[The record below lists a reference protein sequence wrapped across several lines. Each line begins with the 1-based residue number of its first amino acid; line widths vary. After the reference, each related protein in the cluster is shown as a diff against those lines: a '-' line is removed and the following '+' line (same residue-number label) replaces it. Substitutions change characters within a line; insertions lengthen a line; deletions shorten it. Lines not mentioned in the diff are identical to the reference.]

1 MVWQM
6 NRLMVHDELYFEVL
20 TAWYLNKKRRFY
32 LLHTVYIILGY
43 ILCVVLWN
51 ISTPREIL
59 LCAFCRKSI
68 QYREPKSQPF
78 SRARWDLISEKHC
91 RSSFLILCELCL
103 EGRMLVH
110 LKYIFANQESR
121 SFFAKEAKYLL
132 VLCKTSQGTLSSPLI
147 CITNTNMAAAQAQ
160 KKH

>member
-1 MVWQM
+1 MMSSTSRCW
-6 NRLMVHDELYFEVL
+6 LLGIL
-20 TAWYLNKKRRFY
+20 TKKDVFIY
-32 LLHTVYIILGY
+32 Y
-43 ILCVVLWN
+43 ILYTLYWGTFYVLCYEIFQHLGKSCCVPSAAKVYN
-51 ISTPREIL
+51 
-59 LCAFCRKSI
+59 
-68 QYREPKSQPF
+68 YREPKSQPF

-103 EGRMLVH
+103 EWRMLVH